1 MFIDASAIVAILN
14 GEPEGDALVS
24 CIESASE
31 ALMFSPLVR
40 FEAIVSL
47 ARAGTHGARLTAETL
62 ARASAAVD
70 LFLEEI
76 EAAEVIVTPEIGRLA
91 VDASAR
97 FGKVVGHP
105 AALNFGDCFA
115 YACAR
120 RHEQALLFI
129 GGDFSKTDLASA
141 LNAAP

>member
-1 MFIDASAIVAILN
+1 MFIDASAVVAILN
-14 GEPEGDALVS
+14 GEPEGEALIS

-31 ALMFSPLVR
+31 PMMFSPLVR

-47 ARAGTHGARLTAETL
+47 AKARTHGVKPKAETL

-70 LFLEEI
+70 LFFEEI
-76 EAAEVIVTPEIGRLA
+76 GATEIGVTPEIGRLA

-97 FGKVVGHP
+97 YGKIVGHP

-115 YACAR
+115 YAHAR
-120 RHEQALLFI
+120 AFQQMLLFI
-129 GGDFSKTDLASA
+129 GGDFSKTDIQSA
-141 LNAAP
+141 LSPST

>member
-31 ALMFSPLVR
+31 PVMFSPLVR

-47 ARAGTHGARLTAETL
+47 ARARTHRARPTAETL
-62 ARASAAVD
+62 ARATAAVD
-70 LFLEEI
+70 LLLEEI
-76 EAAEVIVTPEIGRLA
+76 EAAEAIVTPEIGRLA

-97 FGKVVGHP
+97 FGKVLGHP
-105 AALNFGDCFA
+105 AALNLGDCFA

-129 GGDFSKTDLASA
+129 GGDISKTDLASA
-141 LNAAP
+141 LNASP